1 MIEWLKIIKDKEKW
15 KEGEEGNKVRME
27 FESENKADKDQF

>member
-15 KEGEEGNKVRME
+15 KAGEDAKTLRME